1 MKRQSRR
8 LENWGSACTVVGVF
22 VLAAGIIAALV
33 GAGVAGDLILSG
45 IGLLISG
52 PVLSGLAILVV
63 NAEEQIDEREDA
75 RSKSVANENNSI

>member
-8 LENWGSACTVVGVF
+8 LENWGSMCTAVGVF
-22 VLAAGIIAALV
+22 ALAAGIVAAVV
-33 GAGVAGDLILSG
+33 GAGVAGDLILAG
-45 IGLLISG
+45 VGLLVSG

-75 RSKSVANENNSI
+75 KEKAS

>member
-8 LENWGSACTVVGVF
+8 LENWGSACTAVGVF
-22 VLAAGIIAALV
+22 ALAAGIGAAIF
-33 GAGVAGDLILSG
+33 GAGVAGDLILAG
-45 IGLLISG
+45 VGLLVSG

-75 RSKSVANENNSI
+75 KEKAS

>member
-8 LENWGSACTVVGVF
+8 LENWGSVCTAIGVF
-22 VLAAGIIAALV
+22 ALAAGIGAAIF
-33 GAGVAGDLILSG
+33 GAGVAGDLILAG
-45 IGLLISG
+45 VGLLVSG

-75 RSKSVANENNSI
+75 KEKAQ

>member
-8 LENWGSACTVVGVF
+8 LENWGSVCTAIGVF
-22 VLAAGIIAALV
+22 ALAAGIF
-33 GAGVAGDLILSG
+33 GAGVAGDLILAG
-45 IGLLISG
+45 VGLLVSG

-75 RSKSVANENNSI
+75 KEKAQ

>member
-8 LENWGSACTVVGVF
+8 LENWGSACTAVGVF
-22 VLAAGIIAALV
+22 ALAAGIGAAIL
-33 GAGVAGDLILSG
+33 AGV
-45 IGLLISG
+45 GLLVSG

-75 RSKSVANENNSI
+75 KEKAS